1 MVESTPHAWRAAD
14 EYLSDLLVGHDPD
27 LEKALE
33 AQRAAGMPDIE
44 VAPVAG
50 KLLNLL
56 VQISGARRVLE
67 IGTLGGYSTI
77 WMARAVGE
85 QGRVV
90 TIEAEQDNA
99 DIARA
104 SIAAAGVGDRVEIRV
119 GRGEDVLPTLVGGF
133 DLVFIDADKESN
145 TLYLDW
151 AARLGHPGTVIVLD
165 NVGRD
170 GEIVNDATT
179 DTKVIGTREGLRMLA
194 EDPRFDATALQT
206 VGVKGWDGI
215 AVALVV

>member
-1 MVESTPHAWRAAD
+1 M
-14 EYLSDLLVGHDPD
+14 
-27 LEKALE
+27 
-33 AQRAAGMPDIE
+33 
-44 VAPVAG
+44 
-50 KLLNLL
+50 
-56 VQISGARRVLE
+56 
-67 IGTLGGYSTI
+67 
-77 WMARAVGE
+77 
-85 QGRVV
+85 
-90 TIEAEQDNA
+90 
-99 DIARA
+99 
-104 SIAAAGVGDRVEIRV
+104 
-119 GRGEDVLPTLVGGF
+119 LPTLVGGF

-151 AARLGHPGTVIVLD
+151 AARLGHPGTVVVLD
-165 NVGRD
+165 NIGRD

>member
-56 VQISGARRVLE
+56 VRISGARRVLE

-104 SIAAAGVGDRVEIRV
+104 SIDAAGVGDRVEIRV

-194 EDPRFDATALQT
+194 DDPRFDATALQT